1 MVIEKNYLLIF
12 VIQLKII
19 FKKFRM
25 KKSIVMVLA
34 MLSMIACKKE
44 ETKVIAETEIE
55 KYVTFGDSITA
66 DGAISKEELFAKY
79 ETLKAGDTI
88 EVKFKS
94 EIKDVCQKKGCWMN
108 MDLSNDKNAFIRF
121 KDYGF
126 FMPLN
131 AAGSEAIVNGKAFV
145 SVESVD
151 ELKHYAKDAGK
162 SQAAIDS
169 ITEPKVSYSFLS
181 NGVLIKE

>member
-1 MVIEKNYLLIF
+1 
-12 VIQLKII
+12 
-19 FKKFRM
+19 M
-25 KKSIVMVLA
+25 KKTILVAIAVF
-34 MLSMIACKKE
+34 SMIACKKE
-44 ETKVIAETEIE
+44 EVKEVAEVKTENF
-55 KYVTFGDSITA
+55 KTFGDSISA
-66 DGAISKEELFAKY
+66 DGVISREDLLAKY
-79 ETLKAGDTI
+79 ETLKEGDTI
-88 EVKFKS
+88 EVKFRS
-94 EIKDVCQKKGCWMN
+94 DIKDVCQKKGCWMN
-108 MDLSNDKNAFIRF
+108 MSLNEDKNAFVRF

-131 AAGSEAIVNGKAFV
+131 AAGSEAIVNGKAFI
-145 SVESVD
+145 SVETVD

>member
-1 MVIEKNYLLIF
+1 
-12 VIQLKII
+12 
-19 FKKFRM
+19 M
-25 KKSIVMVLA
+25 KKVFVLA
-34 MLSMIACKKE
+34 VAVFSMIACKNVEVKE
-44 ETKVIAETEIE
+44 VTSVAPE
-55 KYVTFGDSITA
+55 KFQSFGDSITA
-66 DGAISKEELFAKY
+66 EGAITKEELLAKF
-79 ETLKAGDTI
+79 ETLKEGDTI
-88 EVKFKS
+88 ELKFRS

-108 MDLSNDKNAFIRF
+108 MNLSDDKNTFVRF

-126 FMPLN
+126 FMPFN
-131 AAGSEAIVNGKAFV
+131 AAGSEAIVNGKAFI
-145 SVESVD
+145 SVETVD

>member
-1 MVIEKNYLLIF
+1 
-12 VIQLKII
+12 
-19 FKKFRM
+19 M
-25 KKSIVMVLA
+25 KKLIIAVFAFATIV
-34 MLSMIACKKE
+34 ACKKD
-44 ETKVIAETEIE
+44 ETKVIAEAAPE
-55 KYVTFGDSITA
+55 KFQSFGDSITA
-66 DGAISKEELFAKY
+66 DGAITKEELFEKF
-79 ETLKAGDTI
+79 ETLKEGDTI
-88 EVKFKS
+88 EVKFRS

-108 MDLSNDKNAFIRF
+108 MDLSNDKNTFVRF

-126 FMPLN
+126 FMPFN
-131 AAGSEAIVNGKAFV
+131 AAGSEAIVNGKAFI
-145 SVESVD
+145 SIESVD

>member
-1 MVIEKNYLLIF
+1 
-12 VIQLKII
+12 
-19 FKKFRM
+19 M
-25 KKSIVMVLA
+25 KRVFVLA
-34 MLSMIACKKE
+34 LVVFSMIACKK
-44 ETKVIAETEIE
+44 TEIKEEAIVAPE
-55 KYVTFGDSITA
+55 KFQSFGDSITA
-66 DGAISKEELFAKY
+66 EGAITKEELLAKF
-79 ETLKAGDTI
+79 ETLKEGDTI
-88 EVKFKS
+88 ELKFRS

-108 MDLSNDKNAFIRF
+108 MNLSDDKNTFVRF

-126 FMPLN
+126 FMPFN
-131 AAGSEAIVNGKAFV
+131 AAGSEAIVNGKAFI

>member
-1 MVIEKNYLLIF
+1 
-12 VIQLKII
+12 
-19 FKKFRM
+19 M
-25 KKSIVMVLA
+25 KKVFVLA
-34 MLSMIACKKE
+34 LIEITMKACKK
-44 ETKVIAETEIE
+44 TEIKEEAIVAPE
-55 KYVTFGDSITA
+55 KFQSFGDSITA
-66 DGAISKEELFAKY
+66 EGAITKEELLAKF
-79 ETLKAGDTI
+79 ETLKEGDTI
-88 EVKFKS
+88 ELKFRS

-108 MDLSNDKNAFIRF
+108 MNLSDDKNTFVRF

-126 FMPLN
+126 FMPFN
-131 AAGSEAIVNGKAFV
+131 AAGSEAIVNGKAFI
-145 SVESVD
+145 SVETVD